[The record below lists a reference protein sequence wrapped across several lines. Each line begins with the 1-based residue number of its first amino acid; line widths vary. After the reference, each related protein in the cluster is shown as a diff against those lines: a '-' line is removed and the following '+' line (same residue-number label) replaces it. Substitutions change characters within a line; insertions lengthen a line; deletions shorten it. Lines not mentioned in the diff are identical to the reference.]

1 MPWGTQV
8 KRYLLSGI
16 IALVVIIT
24 DQITKSIIKADIP
37 LYKSIPVVDGF
48 LNITHIK
55 NTGGAFGILSGMNSL
70 FFIIA
75 SSIALLIVILYL
87 IRLPENNL
95 WLITSLSLIS
105 GGAIGNM
112 IDRVRSGEV
121 IDFIDLF
128 YDRFHWPAFNIADSS
143 ITIGVF
149 ILFINLLTFRKEK

>member
-55 NTGGAFGILSGMNSL
+55 NTGGAFGILSGINSL

>member
-1 MPWGTQV
+1 MN
-8 KRYLLSGI
+8 RYLLSGI

-55 NTGGAFGILSGMNSL
+55 NTGGAFGILSGINSL

>member
-1 MPWGTQV
+1 MN
-8 KRYLLSGI
+8 KYFLSGS
-16 IALVVIIT
+16 IALVVVIT
-24 DQITKSIIKADIP
+24 DQITKSIIKANIP
-37 LYKSIPVVDGF
+37 LYKSIPVVDEF
-48 LNITHIK
+48 FNITHVK
-55 NTGGAFGILSGMNSL
+55 NTGGAFGILSDMNSL

-75 SSIALLIVILYL
+75 SSIALLIVIIYL

-112 IDRVRSGEV
+112 IDRVRFGEV

-143 ITIGVF
+143 ITVGVF
-149 ILFINLLTFRKEK
+149 ILLINLLTFRKEK

>member
-1 MPWGTQV
+1 MN
-8 KRYLLSGI
+8 KYFLSGS
-16 IALVVIIT
+16 IALVVVIT
-24 DQITKSIIKADIP
+24 DQITKSIIKANIP

-48 LNITHIK
+48 FNITHVK

-75 SSIALLIVILYL
+75 SSIALLIVIVYL

>member
-24 DQITKSIIKADIP
+24 DQITKSIIKANIP

>member
-24 DQITKSIIKADIP
+24 DQITKSIIKANIP

-75 SSIALLIVILYL
+75 SSVALLIVILYL

>member
-1 MPWGTQV
+1 MN
-8 KRYLLSGI
+8 RYLLSGI

-24 DQITKSIIKADIP
+24 DQITKSIIKAYIP
-37 LYKSIPVVDGF
+37 LYKSIPVIDEF
-48 LNITHIK
+48 FNITHIK

-75 SSIALLIVILYL
+75 SSVALLIVILYL